1 MSFNT
6 IRAYKYNNLLLQI
19 KKKDSIIT
27 INISVKCYFYKTKMK
42 HIYTILLSALLCS
55 CANVIPPNGGPKDT
69 NAPTITSLTPETN
82 TLNFSQEKIIFTF
95 DEKIVVDNFYSSFFI
110 SPPLN
115 KKVDYAVKA
124 NKLIVAL
131 KEELKNN
138 TTYYMSI
145 GQSIADLNEG
155 NKTKE
160 ASLLF
165 STGPTIDTLYIEGYA
180 QDVTSGK
187 GIKDCS
193 LFLHTY
199 EKDNNYDNIFSQ
211 ANYVAKTNEDG
222 FFSFPNLRNELYHL
236 IALQD
241 LDKNLNYSLPDEKIG
256 FLDSLFVSQKEGYNI
271 NLFTENDSIGAL
283 ISLKLDSISRFGKLI
298 VDSIPSHSFLEL
310 YNDQGIVSRGKLG
323 EIFIMD
329 SLLIGE
335 YQLRLIKDSNR
346 NGVWDSGNL
355 ESRIKAEDV
364 LFYPQSIRIRSNWDL
379 EISWETKL

>member
-1 MSFNT
+1 
-6 IRAYKYNNLLLQI
+6 
-19 KKKDSIIT
+19 
-27 INISVKCYFYKTKMK
+27 MK

-165 STGPTIDTLYIEGYA
+165 CYRP
-180 QDVTSGK
+180 
-187 GIKDCS
+187 
-193 LFLHTY
+193 
-199 EKDNNYDNIFSQ
+199 NN
-211 ANYVAKTNEDG
+211 
-222 FFSFPNLRNELYHL
+222 
-236 IALQD
+236 
-241 LDKNLNYSLPDEKIG
+241 
-256 FLDSLFVSQKEGYNI
+256 
-271 NLFTENDSIGAL
+271 
-283 ISLKLDSISRFGKLI
+283 
-298 VDSIPSHSFLEL
+298 
-310 YNDQGIVSRGKLG
+310 
-323 EIFIMD
+323 
-329 SLLIGE
+329 
-335 YQLRLIKDSNR
+335 
-346 NGVWDSGNL
+346 
-355 ESRIKAEDV
+355 
-364 LFYPQSIRIRSNWDL
+364 
-379 EISWETKL
+379 

>member
-1 MSFNT
+1 
-6 IRAYKYNNLLLQI
+6 
-19 KKKDSIIT
+19 
-27 INISVKCYFYKTKMK
+27 MK

-124 NKLIVAL
+124 NKLIVEL

-165 STGPTIDTLYIEGYA
+165 STGPTIDTLYIKGYA
-180 QDVTSGK
+180 KDVTSGK
-187 GIKDCS
+187 GIKDCW

-199 EKDNNYDNIFSQ
+199 ERDNNYDNIFSQ
-211 ANYVAKTNEDG
+211 ASYVAKTNEDG

-323 EIFIMD
+323 ETFIMD

-355 ESRIKAEDV
+355 ESRIKAEDI
-364 LFYPQSIRIRSNWDL
+364 LFYPQPIRIRSNWDL

>member
-1 MSFNT
+1 M
-6 IRAYKYNNLLLQI
+6 YL
-19 KKKDSIIT
+19 
-27 INISVKCYFYKTKMK
+27 
-42 HIYTILLSALLCS
+42 
-55 CANVIPPNGGPKDT
+55 
-69 NAPTITSLTPETN
+69 
-82 TLNFSQEKIIFTF
+82 
-95 DEKIVVDNFYSSFFI
+95 
-110 SPPLN
+110 
-115 KKVDYAVKA
+115 
-124 NKLIVAL
+124 
-131 KEELKNN
+131 
-138 TTYYMSI
+138 

-165 STGPTIDTLYIEGYA
+165 STGQTIDTLYIEGYA

-187 GIKDCS
+187 GIKDCW

-211 ANYVAKTNEDG
+211 ASYVAKTNEDG

-241 LDKNLNYSLPDEKIG
+241 QDNNLNYSLPDEKIG

-271 NLFTENDSIGAL
+271 NLFTENDSLGPL

-310 YNDQGIVSRGKLG
+310 YNEQGTISKGKLG
-323 EIFIMD
+323 ETFVMD

-335 YQLRLIKDSNR
+335 YQLRLIKDNNR
-346 NGVWDSGNL
+346 NGDWDSGNL
-355 ESRIKAEDV
+355 ESRIKAEDI